1 MSRLG
6 IVTGLIAELDIIA
19 TAVRDLPQPA
29 RPLLFCAGADTGR
42 AREGALSLIG
52 AGADALVSFGLAGG
66 LSPRLEPGALVL
78 ADAVRAPDGK
88 SLTACAP
95 WRNRLIA
102 LAGDVVPLAVGAI
115 LGTTHPVA
123 TPPAKEDLFRETG
136 ALAVD
141 MESHGVAA
149 AATETGLPFIV
160 IRAVAD
166 PAWRPVPTAAHKGL
180 GPNGRRRPVAVL
192 LGLLLRPRD
201 LPHVVRLAGD
211 SRAALASLSRVA
223 SLALPRF
230 GLGA

>member
-19 TAVRDLPQPA
+19 TAARRLPQPD
-29 RPLLFCAGADTGR
+29 RPLFFCAGADAGR

-52 AGADALVSFGLAGG
+52 AGADALVSFGMAGG
-66 LSPRLEPGALVL
+66 LSPRLGPGALVL

-88 SLTACAP
+88 SLTTCAP
-95 WRNRLIA
+95 WRDRLTA
-102 LAGDVVPLAVGAI
+102 LAGDAVPLAVGAI
-115 LGTTHPVA
+115 LGATHAVA

-149 AATETGLPFIV
+149 AAAETGLPFIA

-166 PAWRPVPTAAHKGL
+166 PAWRPVPTAALKGL
-180 GPNGRRRPVAVL
+180 GPDGRRRPAAVL
-192 LGLLLRPRD
+192 LGLLLRPRE
-201 LPHVVRLAGD
+201 LSHLLRLAAD
-211 SRAALASLSRVA
+211 TRAALASLSRVA